1 MDWKCRESEYKK
13 PEYNDRMSNEAIQ
26 KSLMKNA
33 SHKMGKWKKT
43 ARIKRLLQ
51 ILSSPLEMVYLP
63 PATIFLQPLFCLGVH
78 VSISIYEISM
88 SHRDQGYV

>member
-1 MDWKCRESEYKK
+1 VLSYDLSVSGYLTTQELIKIEDWKCKTNIWGIIIMDWKCRESEYKK

-43 ARIKRLLQ
+43 ARI
-51 ILSSPLEMVYLP
+51 
-63 PATIFLQPLFCLGVH
+63 
-78 VSISIYEISM
+78 
-88 SHRDQGYV
+88 